1 MTEPAAALR
10 EAIRRVVLREDLS
23 EAQAHQALGQVMDG
37 QATPAQIAAL
47 ITALRMK
54 GETVEEIA
62 GFARAMRERAQRI
75 TPRAEA
81 LIDIVGTGGDRL
93 STFNISTT
101 AAFVVAAAGGY
112 VAKHGNRAVSRLS
125 GAADVLEA
133 LGVAIQVP
141 PDVVRAAIEDIGIG
155 FMFAPLYHAAMK
167 HAVGPRKEI
176 GIRTVF
182 NILGPLTNPA
192 NAAFLVVGTYDPALT
207 ELMARV
213 LGEMGARRAFVVHGL
228 DGIDEISTV
237 GPTRVSELRG
247 GEVRTYTLTPEDFGL
262 PQATPEQLAGGRP
275 EENAAITTAVL
286 RGEGGPRQDIVLA
299 NAAAALVAA
308 ELAEDL
314 RAGVAL
320 ARRAIASG
328 AAYEKLEALRAH
340 SRAATT

>member
-1 MTEPAAALR
+1 MTGYALR
-10 EAIRRVVLREDLS
+10 KVVDKENLS
-23 EAQAHQALGQVMDG
+23 EQEAWAAMGQVMDG
-37 QATPAQIAAL
+37 EATPAQIAAL
-47 ITALRMK
+47 VTALRMK
-54 GETVEEIA
+54 GETVQEIA

-75 TPRAEA
+75 TPSADT
-81 LIDIVGTGGDRL
+81 LIDVVGTGGDRL

-133 LGVAIQVP
+133 LGVQIQVP
-141 PDVVRAAIEDIGIG
+141 PEVVRRAIEDIGIG
-155 FMFAPLYHAAMK
+155 FMFAPIYHAAMK

-192 NAAFLVVGTYDPALT
+192 NANYLVVGAYDPALT
-207 ELMARV
+207 EVMAEV

-228 DGIDEISTV
+228 DGLDEVSTV
-237 GPTRVSELRG
+237 GPTRISELRDG
-247 GEVRTYTLTPEDFGL
+247 SIKTYTITPDELGL
-262 PQATPEQLAGGRP
+262 PSAEAETIAGGRP

-286 RGEGGPRQDIVLA
+286 QGERGPRQDIVLA

-308 ELAEDL
+308 EIAADWRE
-314 RAGVAL
+314 GVEL

-340 SRAATT
+340 TKAAV

>member
-1 MTEPAAALR
+1 
-10 EAIRRVVLREDLS
+10 
-23 EAQAHQALGQVMDG
+23 MDG

-62 GFARAMRERAQRI
+62 GFARAMRERAARI
-75 TPRAEA
+75 TPNAEI
-81 LIDIVGTGGDRL
+81 LIDVVGTGGDRL

-101 AAFVVAAAGGY
+101 TAFVVAAAGGY

-133 LGVAIQVP
+133 LGVQIQVP
-141 PDVVRAAIEDIGIG
+141 PDVVRASIEDIGIG
-155 FMFAPLYHAAMK
+155 FMFAPIYHAAMK

-176 GIRTVF
+176 SIRTVF

-192 NAAFLVVGTYDPALT
+192 NATYLVVGTYDPGLT
-207 ELMARV
+207 EIMARV
-213 LGEMGARRAFVVHGL
+213 LGEMGARRAFVVHGM
-228 DGIDEISTV
+228 DGIDEISTL

-247 GEVRTYTLTPEDFGL
+247 GQVRTYTITPEDLGL
-262 PQATPEQLAGGRP
+262 PRAEAGQIAGGTP
-275 EENAAITTAVL
+275 DENAAITTAVL
-286 RGEGGPRQDIVLA
+286 RGEPGPRQDIVLA
-299 NAAAALVAA
+299 NGAAALIAA
-308 ELAEDL
+308 GIVDGWGD
-314 RAGVAL
+314 GVAL

-340 SRAATT
+340 TRAAVS

>member
-1 MTEPAAALR
+1 VEIKD
-10 EAIRRVVLREDLS
+10 AIRTVVGREDLT
-23 EAQAHQALGQVMDG
+23 EAEAHLAMGQVMDG
-37 QATPAQIAAL
+37 QATPVQIAAL

-62 GFARAMRERAQRI
+62 GFARAMRERAARI
-75 TPRAEA
+75 TPNAEI
-81 LIDIVGTGGDRL
+81 LIDVVGTGGDRL

-101 AAFVVAAAGGY
+101 TAFVVAAAGGY

-133 LGVAIQVP
+133 LGVQIQVP
-141 PDVVRAAIEDIGIG
+141 PDVVRASIEDIGIG
-155 FMFAPLYHAAMK
+155 FMFAPIYHTAMK

-176 GIRTVF
+176 SIRTVF

-192 NAAFLVVGTYDPALT
+192 NATYLVVGTYDLGLT
-207 ELMARV
+207 EIMARV
-213 LGEMGARRAFVVHGL
+213 LGEMGARRAFVVHGM

-247 GEVRTYTLTPEDFGL
+247 GQVRTYTITPEDLGL
-262 PQATPEQLAGGRP
+262 PRAEAGQITGGKP
-275 EENAAITTAVL
+275 DENAAITTAVL
-286 RGEGGPRQDIVLA
+286 RGEPGPRQDIVLA
-299 NAAAALVAA
+299 NGAAALIAA
-308 ELAEDL
+308 GIVDGWGD
-314 RAGVAL
+314 GVAL

-340 SRAATT
+340 TRAAVS